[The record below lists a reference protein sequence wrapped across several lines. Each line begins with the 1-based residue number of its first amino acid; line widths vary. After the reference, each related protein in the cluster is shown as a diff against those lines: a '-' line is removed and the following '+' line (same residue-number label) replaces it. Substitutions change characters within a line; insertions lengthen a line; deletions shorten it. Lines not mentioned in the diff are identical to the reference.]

1 MSFVFYDT
9 ETTGTKTAFDQILQF
24 GAIRTDHELR
34 ELDRF
39 EIRCR
44 LLPYVVPSPGAMRV
58 TGITVDQLI
67 DPDLPSHY
75 QMVRAI
81 KAKLDEWSP
90 AIFVGH
96 NSMTFDEHL
105 LRQALFK
112 TLHAPYLTNT
122 NGNSRSDS
130 LRIVQAVNLF
140 QPGILS
146 VPADEKGRPT
156 FKLDML
162 APANG
167 HNHVAAHDAMGDVEA
182 TIYMC
187 RILADRAGGH
197 WSNFVRFA
205 QKAAVLDFVE
215 QDEVFSLTD
224 IFFGKVYSWMVTN
237 LGPNPDNG
245 SQLLVFNLAV
255 DPEELAVLPDH
266 ELADRLATRPKPVR
280 ALRANACPC
289 VLSYEDTPGHL
300 RSQAPDI
307 ADLRARA
314 ARIRGDDG
322 FVQRLI
328 AAFLATREPKEPS
341 PHVEEQI
348 YDGFTGS
355 DDQKAM
361 AAFHVA
367 GWSARP
373 EILASLSDARLQVLG
388 ERLIHTEAP
397 EVMPAPVR
405 SAHDVGVA
413 RRLMAA
419 EGSVPWLTLPKA
431 IADTE
436 DFLAVADGREAALL
450 RELRAY
456 LTHRAEEAGAL
467 IA

>member
-1 MSFVFYDT
+1 
-9 ETTGTKTAFDQILQF
+9 
-24 GAIRTDHELR
+24 
-34 ELDRF
+34 
-39 EIRCR
+39 
-44 LLPYVVPSPGAMRV
+44 MRV

-146 VPADEKGRPT
+146 VPADKKGRPT

-167 HNHVAAHDAMGDVEA
+167 HNHVAAHDAMCDMEA

-215 QDEVFSLTD
+215 QDEVFFSHRH
-224 IFFGKVYSWMVTN
+224 FFQQG
-237 LGPNPDNG
+237 
-245 SQLLVFNLAV
+245 VFL
-255 DPEELAVLPDH
+255 DGYQP
-266 ELADRLATRPKPVR
+266 
-280 ALRANACPC
+280 
-289 VLSYEDTPGHL
+289 
-300 RSQAPDI
+300 RSQP
-307 ADLRARA
+307 
-314 ARIRGDDG
+314 G
-322 FVQRLI
+322 
-328 AAFLATREPKEPS
+328 
-341 PHVEEQI
+341 
-348 YDGFTGS
+348 
-355 DDQKAM
+355 
-361 AAFHVA
+361 
-367 GWSARP
+367 
-373 EILASLSDARLQVLG
+373 
-388 ERLIHTEAP
+388 
-397 EVMPAPVR
+397 
-405 SAHDVGVA
+405 
-413 RRLMAA
+413 
-419 EGSVPWLTLPKA
+419 
-431 IADTE
+431 
-436 DFLAVADGREAALL
+436 
-450 RELRAY
+450 
-456 LTHRAEEAGAL
+456 
-467 IA
+467 

>member
-9 ETTGTKTAFDQILQF
+9 ETTGTNTAFDQILQF
-24 GAIRTDHELR
+24 GAIKTDHELR

-39 EIRCR
+39 EIRCS

-58 TGITVDQLI
+58 TGVTVDQLI

-81 KAKLDEWSP
+81 KAKLDEWSS
-90 AIFVGH
+90 AIFIGH

-105 LRQALFK
+105 LRQALYK

-130 LRIVQAVNLF
+130 LRIMQAVNLF

-146 VPADEKGRPT
+146 VPANERGRPT

-182 TIYMC
+182 MIHMC
-187 RILADRAGGH
+187 RIIAERAGGH

-205 QKAAVLDFVE
+205 QKAAVLDFAE

-245 SQLLVFNLAV
+245 SQLLVFNLAI
-255 DPEELAVLPDH
+255 DPDQLADLPDD
-266 ELADRLATRPKPVR
+266 ELINRLATTPKPVR

-289 VLSYEDTPGHL
+289 VLSYDDTPEHL

-307 ADLRARA
+307 TDLGTRA
-314 ARIRGDDG
+314 ARIRGDEAL
-322 FVQRLI
+322 VQRLI

-348 YDGFTGS
+348 YDGFTGGA
-355 DDQKAM
+355 DQTAM
-361 AAFHVA
+361 AAFHEA
-367 GWSARP
+367 EWSARA
-373 EILASLSDARLQVLG
+373 EILARLSDARLQVLG
-388 ERLIHTEAP
+388 ERLIHTQAP
-397 EVMPAPVR
+397 EVMPVR
-405 SAHDVGVA
+405 ARNAHDVALA
-413 RRLMAA
+413 RRLMAG
-419 EGSVPWLTLPKA
+419 EGTVPWLTLPKA
-431 IADTE
+431 LADTE
-436 DFLAVADGREAALL
+436 DFIAVAGGAEAALL
-450 RELRAY
+450 RDLRDY
-456 LTHRAEEAGAL
+456 LAQLTEETGSL